1 MSKRYSPNTPDMR
14 QPNNTMARVRTEM
27 ASQREQYGTVR
38 AIVRDKNGN
47 IVDKREQPGDSLV
60 TNFWKIV
67 YNWQAAQSVNLSGV
81 VDLNG
86 TTDSVSLRGFR
97 CDGALEGYQG
107 IVTGSSSNV
116 VAYFNTQMGAITLHG
131 VGSNQISAHETS
143 QSYDPATN
151 TFEIVRTFTNADTN
165 AADITIREVGIA
177 GSGESTFAGALG
189 DAQLVC
195 RDVLSSALVVPFE
208 GQLTVIYT
216 IQFSNGNYNYSRLF
230 GSMFSKTRSDRLVF
244 TNIAN
249 ITGVLANRTIG
260 TNDIFGLVATT
271 AGDTTNGIV
280 LGTSNAS
287 PTTLN
292 TWALT
297 TPVAHGDGSGQLFYY
312 ESTISSLEE
321 DGATNS
327 CRWYLNRVVQNRS
340 GSPVTVNEI
349 GLYTRFLTNTFMVD
363 RKFPDEGGVT
373 ISNGQF
379 ATFSWEFC
387 YIL

>member
-1 MSKRYSPNTPDMR
+1 MSKRFSPDMK
-14 QPNNTMARVRTEM
+14 QPNNTMARVRTEV
-27 ASQREQYGTVR
+27 ASQREQYGTVK

-47 IVDKREQPGDSLV
+47 IVDRRDQSVDSLV
-60 TNFWKIV
+60 TNFWKII
-67 YNWQAAQSVNLSGV
+67 YNWQANQLNLAGV

-86 TTDSVSLRGFR
+86 TNDTVLLRGFR

-107 IVTGSSSNV
+107 IVTGSSSTA
-116 VAYFNTQMGAITLHG
+116 VAYLNTQMGAITLQG
-131 VGSNQISAHETS
+131 VGSSQISAHETS
-143 QSYDPATN
+143 TFYDPATN
-151 TFEIVRTFTNADTN
+151 TFEMVRTFTNADTG
-165 AADITIREVGIA
+165 AGDITIREVGIA
-177 GSGESTFAGALG
+177 GSSDTTFAGALG

-195 RDVLSSALVVPFE
+195 RDILSSPLVVPYE

-244 TNIAN
+244 TNVAN

-260 TNDIFGLVATT
+260 STDTFGLVATT
-271 AGDTTNGIV
+271 VGDTANGIV
-280 LGTSNAS
+280 LGTSNVTA
-287 PTTLN
+287 TNLN
-292 TWALT
+292 TWALS
-297 TPVAHGDGSGQLFYY
+297 TPIGHGTSGGQLFYY

-340 GSPVTVNEI
+340 GGSITVNEI
-349 GLYTRFLTNTFMVD
+349 GLYSRFLTNTFMVD

-373 ISNGQF
+373 ITNGQF

>member
-1 MSKRYSPNTPDMR
+1 MSKRFSPDMK
-14 QPNNTMARVRTEM
+14 QPNNTMARVRTEV
-27 ASQREQYGTVR
+27 ASQREQYGTVKG
-38 AIVRDKNGN
+38 IVRDKNGN
-47 IVDKREQPGDSLV
+47 IVDKRDQSVDSLV
-60 TNFWKIV
+60 TNFWKII
-67 YNWQAAQSVNLSGV
+67 YNWQANQLNLASV

-86 TTDSVSLRGFR
+86 TTDTVLLRGFR

-107 IVTGSSSNV
+107 IVCGSSNTA
-116 VAYFNTQMGAITLHG
+116 VAYLNTQMGAITLHG
-131 VGSNQISAHETS
+131 FDTSQISAHETS
-143 QSYDPATN
+143 TFYDPATN
-151 TFEIVRTFTNADTN
+151 TFEMVRTFTNADTG

-177 GSGESTFAGALG
+177 GSSDTTFLG
-189 DAQLVC
+189 GLTNAQLVC
-195 RDVLSSALVVPFE
+195 RDVLSSPLVVPYE

-244 TNIAN
+244 TNVAN

-260 TNDIFGLVATT
+260 STDTFGLVATT
-271 AGDTTNGIV
+271 VGDTANGIV
-280 LGTSNAS
+280 LGTSNVTA
-287 PTTLN
+287 TNLN
-292 TWALT
+292 TWALS
-297 TPVAHGDGSGQLFYY
+297 TPIGHGTSGGQLFYY

-340 GSPVTVNEI
+340 GGSITVNEI
-349 GLYTRFLTNTFMVD
+349 GLYSRFLTNTFMVD

-373 ISNGQF
+373 ITNGQF